1 MIGMWTKNHYERLT
15 MKVKDII
22 PIINL
27 KETVVFVS
35 QTAIEKVPSLKQLID
50 EQSHITYGEGDYK
63 DYVVMVL
70 EPILGNDHFQLFEV
84 FKFKNELDVVMN
96 MEIEKMGSYMID
108 YDWDMFRIVVK

>member
-1 MIGMWTKNHYERLT
+1 
-15 MKVKDII
+15 MKLKDII
-22 PIINL
+22 PIIDL

-35 QTAIEKVPSLKQLID
+35 KAAIEKVPSLKQLID

-70 EPILGNDHFQLFEV
+70 EPILGNDHFQFFEV
-84 FKFKNELDVVMN
+84 FKFKKLEMVMN